1 MAQSSTPESKVKAGI
16 KRLLDKLGIWY
27 YMPVAGPFAVHGI
40 PDFIC
45 CWDGQFLAIEA
56 KAPGKLKTLTYH
68 QQAKIDEINAANG
81 FAVAVDSVEVLRELL
96 TKLNDER
103 LLRVADRS
111 SQASNEHAEAFFG
124 GEPF

>member
-45 CWDGQFLAIEA
+45 CWDGWFLAIEA
-56 KAPGKLKTLTYH
+56 KAPGKLGTLTYH
-68 QQAKIDEINAANG
+68 QQKKIDEINAAKG

-103 LLRVADRS
+103 LLRVVDRS
-111 SQASNEHAEAFFG
+111 ETDPHEDARTA
-124 GEPF
+124 GEEQVY